1 LKEWLLTPDLY
12 EFQQNLSFSTGNKG
26 GFGLQVYDR
35 LVKGYVYSCSGG
47 PSSKLQLPKD
57 ESRAGLQ
64 LLQPFLVLQLY
75 APAGQQLSLELR
87 VSDSANTRRK
97 MYFST
102 SFSEIKTTPLHCQIP
117 ISMVSILLLGGSKT

>member
-57 ESRAGLQ
+57 ESRAGT
-64 LLQPFLVLQLY
+64 LLNILENCRAFILNFHPNI
-75 APAGQQLSLELR
+75 LSMIL
-87 VSDSANTRRK
+87 K
-97 MYFST
+97 
-102 SFSEIKTTPLHCQIP
+102 
-117 ISMVSILLLGGSKT
+117 LLLTDVLI